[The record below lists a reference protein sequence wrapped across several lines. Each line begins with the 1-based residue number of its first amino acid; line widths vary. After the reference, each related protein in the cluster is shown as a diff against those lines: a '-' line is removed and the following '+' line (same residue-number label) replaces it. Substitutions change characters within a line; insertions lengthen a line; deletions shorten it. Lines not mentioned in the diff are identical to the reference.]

1 MLKMQDFNTGPLRMS
16 VTNLRAPQ
24 SHSRSHNHRYD
35 QDSENGRGHDQE
47 SGKGRGPD
55 QGNCPKGGPFAISF
69 CFLRPP
75 KGKSL
80 EKLRLQDRPGQTQN
94 KGARL

>member
-1 MLKMQDFNTGPLRMS
+1 MLKMQDFNTGPLRLS
-16 VTNLRAPQ
+16 VTDIRACR
-24 SHSRSHNHRYD
+24 SRSHNHRYD

-47 SGKGRGPD
+47 SGKGHCHD
-55 QGNCPKGGPFAISF
+55 QRHSPRGGPFAISF

-75 KGKSL
+75 EGKSL